1 MHISVTKKTKQ
12 WKMYDNQSWW
22 SNSGSFWGEKIDKLT
37 FCELW
42 KSPNGASQRQI
53 ALFISIVILQLI
65 TFLHVLL
72 CPPPVPWMEISALYQ
87 HPAEIYNDAKKERS
101 FAVKLSAAK
110 HNGEPNPTII
120 NSLKLSMI
128 ICVFTLPCGFA
139 QQKKTKNIC
148 KADLEPWGHH
158 LDLVCFEITPERCY
172 SSSLPAKSFLRL
184 VKNPISLWLET
195 L

>member
-1 MHISVTKKTKQ
+1 
-12 WKMYDNQSWW
+12 MYDIKVDEVILGNF
-22 SNSGSFWGEKIDKLT
+22 GGEKIDKLT

-53 ALFISIVILQLI
+53 ATLTFFISIVILQLI

-110 HNGEPNPTII
+110 HNGEPTPTII

-139 QQKKTKNIC
+139 QQQKKQKTFARQTWNHEGIILIWFALK
-148 KADLEPWGHH
+148 
-158 LDLVCFEITPERCY
+158 
-172 SSSLPAKSFLRL
+172 
-184 VKNPISLWLET
+184 
-195 L
+195 